1 MTVYQSQPH
10 SGKGGNMSVK
20 VLIDSAFLDYTGGLK
35 EIEAEG
41 KTVNQCLEALCVR
54 FPELR
59 LYLYDR
65 QGKLLS
71 DIGLFV
77 NDENAFPNQPVEDGD
92 ELSIIIPIGGG

>member
-1 MTVYQSQPH
+1 
-10 SGKGGNMSVK
+10 MSVK
-20 VLIDSAFLDYTGGLK
+20 VLIDSAFLDYTGGQN
-35 EIEAEG
+35 EVEVEG
-41 KTVNQCLEALCVR
+41 KSVNQCLEHLWVR
-54 FPELR
+54 FPDLKTH
-59 LYLYDR
+59 LYDQ